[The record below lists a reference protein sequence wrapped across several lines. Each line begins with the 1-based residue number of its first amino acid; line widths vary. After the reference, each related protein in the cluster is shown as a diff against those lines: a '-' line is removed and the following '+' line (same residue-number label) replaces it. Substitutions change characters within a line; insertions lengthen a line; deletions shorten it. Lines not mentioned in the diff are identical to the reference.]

1 MNDQLHE
8 MDRLAARARLEEAP
22 GVDGADD
29 VIRAIRLRAE
39 PQAPFYSP
47 LKWVAVF
54 SGAAAAV
61 GFALLVW
68 TYDSMTDPLVAA
80 FIDSA
85 WGLL

>member
-1 MNDQLHE
+1 MNDQLRE
-8 MDRLAARARLEEAP
+8 IDRLAVRARLEEAP
-22 GVDGADD
+22 GVDAADG

-39 PQAPFYSP
+39 PEAPLYSP
-47 LKWVAVF
+47 LKWVAAF

-61 GFALLVW
+61 GIALLVT